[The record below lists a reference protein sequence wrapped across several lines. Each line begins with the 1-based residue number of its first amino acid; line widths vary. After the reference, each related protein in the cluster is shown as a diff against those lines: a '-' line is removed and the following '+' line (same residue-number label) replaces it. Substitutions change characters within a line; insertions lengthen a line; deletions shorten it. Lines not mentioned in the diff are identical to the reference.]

1 MNSTPLHLKKDQ
13 DRRLRFGHCWV
24 YSNEINTDKTP
35 LKTLEPGQPADILSH
50 QGKWLG
56 SGYVNPHSLIC
67 ARVVSRDRK
76 HPLSSALLVHRL
88 NVALSLR
95 QRLFATP
102 FYRLVFGESDG
113 LPGLVIDR
121 FGDYLVIQI
130 TTAGMERMK
139 KEILATVR
147 KVLHPAG
154 VLFRNDT
161 RIREA
166 EGLDLYQEDALGGW
180 PEALELEEQG
190 VGFQVPASGGQK
202 TGWYFDQAANRA
214 RMTAYVKERRVLD
227 VCSYVGAWG
236 VQAAVRGASEVYCVD
251 ASESALD
258 SVASNASRNGVAE
271 KVAGLQGDAFDAL
284 KELRVANERFDL
296 VILDPPAFIKRRKDI
311 KEGELAYRRLNQLAL
326 QVLSKDGMLITSS
339 CSYHMS
345 DERLLQV
352 VQQASR
358 HVDRS
363 LQLLEKGGQSAD
375 HPVHPAMPETAY
387 LKTFFLRVL
396 PVF

>member
-130 TTAGMERMK
+130 NTAGMERMK
-139 KEILATVR
+139 EEILAAVR
-147 KVLHPAG
+147 KVLHPVG

-161 RIREA
+161 PIREA
-166 EGLDLYQEDALGGW
+166 EGLERYQEDALGGW
-180 PEALELEEQG
+180 PEVLELEEQG

-284 KELRVANERFDL
+284 RELRAANERFDL

-396 PVF
+396 PTF

>member
-35 LKTLEPGQPADILSH
+35 LKTLEPGQSADIISH

-88 NVALSLR
+88 NIALSLR
-95 QRLFATP
+95 QRLFASP

-121 FGDYLVIQI
+121 FGDYLVILM

-139 KEILATVR
+139 EEILAAVR
-147 KVLHPAG
+147 KVLHPVG

-161 RIREA
+161 RTREA
-166 EGLDLYQEDALGGW
+166 EGLEMYREDALGSW

-190 VGFQVPASGGQK
+190 IGFQVPASGGQK

-214 RMTAYVKERRVLD
+214 RMTAYAKERRVLD

-236 VQAAVRGASEVYCVD
+236 VPAAVHGASEVYCVD
-251 ASESALD
+251 ASEGALD
-258 SVASNASRNGVAE
+258 SVTANAARNGVAE

-284 KELRVANERFDL
+284 RELRAANERFDL

-352 VQQASR
+352 VQRASR

-363 LQLLEKGGQSAD
+363 LQLLERGGQSAD